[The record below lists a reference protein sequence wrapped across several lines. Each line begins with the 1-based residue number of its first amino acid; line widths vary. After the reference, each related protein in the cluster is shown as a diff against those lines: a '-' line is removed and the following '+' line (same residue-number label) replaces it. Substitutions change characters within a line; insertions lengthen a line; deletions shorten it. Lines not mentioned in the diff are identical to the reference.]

1 MQESHQTS
9 YLIRR
14 IGPGDA
20 ELVSSHYARLSFES
34 RLRRFL
40 SPKPRLTER
49 ELAFLTDV
57 DHVRH
62 VALAAVDEGDGSIVG
77 TARYVEERGGGG
89 VADVAVDVVDDLQN
103 QGIGTALVSRVID
116 QARENGFAT
125 LTATTLW
132 ENRPA
137 LALLRRLG
145 FHARGSHRGEIEF
158 ELTLGRRHAEGE
170 SAGPLVRASSRP
182 TAHASAEAWP

>member
-1 MQESHQTS
+1 MALMFGRRWKDRRGVTVLLCMTLQSHQTS
-9 YLIRR
+9 YVIRS

-40 SPKPRLTER
+40 SPKPRLTAR

-62 VALAAVDEGDGSIVG
+62 EALAAVDAGDGSIVG
-77 TARYVEERGGGG
+77 TARYVAEPGRAQ
-89 VADVAVDVVDDLQN
+89 VADVAVDVVDELQN
-103 QGIGTALVSRVID
+103 QGIGTALVRGVID
-116 QARENGFAT
+116 RARENGFAT

-145 FHARGSHRGEIEF
+145 FHSRGSYRGEIEF
-158 ELTLGRRHAEGE
+158 ELALEG
-170 SAGPLVRASSRP
+170 AHGPGGS
-182 TAHASAEAWP
+182 

>member
-1 MQESHQTS
+1 MALMFGRRWKDRPGATVLFCMTTRSHQTS
-9 YLIRR
+9 YVIRS
-14 IGPGDA
+14 IGPDDA
-20 ELVSSHYARLSFES
+20 ALVSSHYGRLSYES

-40 SPKPRLTER
+40 SPKPRLTQR

-77 TARYVEERGGGG
+77 TARYVAERGRAG
-89 VADVAVDVVDDLQN
+89 VADVAVDVVDELQN
-103 QGIGTALVSRVID
+103 RGIGTALVRGVID
-116 QARENGFAT
+116 RARENGFAT

-145 FHARGSHRGEIEF
+145 FSSRGSYRGEIEF
-158 ELTLGRRHAEGE
+158 ELALD
-170 SAGPLVRASSRP
+170 GPRGSGGP
-182 TAHASAEAWP
+182 